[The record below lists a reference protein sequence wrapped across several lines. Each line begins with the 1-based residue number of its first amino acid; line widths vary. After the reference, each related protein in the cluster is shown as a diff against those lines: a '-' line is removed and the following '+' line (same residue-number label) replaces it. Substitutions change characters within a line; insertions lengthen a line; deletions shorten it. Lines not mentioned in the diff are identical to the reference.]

1 MVQLALHLGKV
12 LFDFPSN
19 LDLCHRAPDLV
30 MGRLGQSNVTT
41 NLPKRENFERS
52 VQVQRRSAVSIRLGQ
67 AVFCVHSRSSLIN
80 VFASSMSL
88 RMIVVSATFGG
99 LPFVIMS
106 WYLARISGLCLAAT
120 RAGM

>member
-1 MVQLALHLGKV
+1 MAV
-12 LFDFPSN
+12 
-19 LDLCHRAPDLV
+19 
-30 MGRLGQSNVTT
+30 
-41 NLPKRENFERS
+41 
-52 VQVQRRSAVSIRLGQ
+52 VSIRLGQ